1 MRWATLSG
9 ASMSKEALDAW
20 MAKYPRTGA
29 VSDELVDAVSRVESK
44 GDDYAVS
51 SQGAIGPMQV
61 IAGKQGLEPSD
72 IANPTVNK
80 QVGARIL
87 DKLHKQFGGD
97 EERMLRAY
105 NQGPG
110 NERKREGNA
119 PKETREYPGKVRAEL
134 AQWMKDHPPKSE
146 WDDPNVKLPDINE
159 PAMKQWQA
167 DHPIVEAFGKGI
179 KSVMDFAEKNNPP
192 VKMLFDATGARS
204 VSKVAD
210 MVAYGDPL
218 TTGKGQ
224 TLKVKDDVVDA
235 ALLAAPLA
243 GKAMKLTKG
252 LPVGLSME
260 DKGSTFAGVR
270 SLLQDLPKAKI
281 SELEHTPDK
290 LPSVKRKVESN
301 PAVVQ
306 YIQDPYPV
314 NTLLRYGED
323 SPQHKVSLASASER
337 YDSSEFGGDLA
348 PSAFARELDR
358 VTSTPSSF
366 DTDLYR
372 GLKLNDKDVEA
383 ILNGATVSGQGMGSF
398 SANPTVAHRFAD
410 RSYGKTKVVARI
422 PKNTSV
428 MGETLPGLNYMQRE
442 EEVLLNP
449 KNAFKAVPK
458 YDEESKTLLLDLIPV
473 DKKDAKNT
481 VNIFSIT
488 GAAAPVGYNAVN
500 EEPSK

>member
-1 MRWATLSG
+1 
-9 ASMSKEALDAW
+9 MSKEALDAW
-20 MAKYPRTGA
+20 MAKHPRTYDFPEELLPAVRAVESAGDDRA
-29 VSDELVDAVSRVESK
+29 VSK
-44 GDDYAVS
+44 K
-51 SQGAIGPMQV
+51 GAIGPMQIV
-61 IAGKQGLEPSD
+61 PKAHGLEPSD
-72 IANPTVNK
+72 ITDPAINLE
-80 QVGARIL
+80 VGARIL
-87 DKLHKQFGGD
+87 DNLQGRFKDTTRALK
-97 EERMLRAY
+97 AY
-105 NQGPG
+105 NRGPDA
-110 NERKREGNA
+110 ERKHEDTP
-119 PKETREYPGKVRAEL
+119 PKETTDYVARIAKW
-134 AQWMKDHPPKSE
+134 QKQHPVKSE
-146 WDDPNVKLPDINE
+146 WDDPKVKLPDMGVTS
-159 PAMKQWQA
+159 MKQW
-167 DHPIVEAFGKGI
+167 EAKYPLLDIIGKGV

-204 VSKVAD
+204 VPKVAH

-224 TLKVKDDVVDA
+224 TLKLKDDVVDA

-290 LPSVKRKVESN
+290 LPSVKRKVENN

-306 YIQDPYPV
+306 YIQDPAPV

-323 SPQHKVSLASASER
+323 SPQHKASLASASEL
-337 YDSSEFGGDLA
+337 YDSSEFGGDLV

-398 SANPTVAHRFAD
+398 STNPKVAHRFAD
-410 RSYGKTKVVARI
+410 RSSGKTKVVARI

-428 MGETLPGLNYMQRE
+428 MGEALPGLNYMQRE

-458 YDEESKTLLLDLIPV
+458 YDEESETLLLDLIPV
-473 DKKDAKNT
+473 DKKDAKST
-481 VNIFSIT
+481 VNIQ
-488 GAAAPVGYNAVN
+488 
-500 EEPSK
+500 